1 MENKHVPLRLQNL
14 IESCRDVVFTKTVG
28 KIKDYKVKLHV
39 DTSVKPVIQK
49 KRRIPF
55 ALRDK
60 VNKELERLE
69 REDII
74 EDITGEPT
82 RWLNPLV
89 IVPKGDNRD
98 NI

>member
-1 MENKHVPLRLQNL
+1 MSTPAQNQL
-14 IESCRDVVFTKTVG
+14 FK
-28 KIKDYKVKLHV
+28 
-39 DTSVKPVIQK
+39 K

-60 VNKELERLE
+60 VNKELECSE

-74 EDITGEPT
+74 EDITGKPIH
-82 RWLNPLV
+82 WLNSLV
-89 IVPKGDNRD
+89 IVPKGDNGD

>member
-1 MENKHVPLRLQNL
+1 MENKHIPLRLQNL
-14 IESCRDVVFTKTVG
+14 IESCHDVVFIKTVD

-39 DTSVKPVIQK
+39 DTSAKPVIQK

-60 VNKELERLE
+60 VNKELECSE

-74 EDITGEPT
+74 EDITGEPIY
-82 RWLNPLV
+82 WLNSLV
-89 IVPKGDNRD
+89 IVPKGDNGD